1 MLSTEHGATPD
12 IPIRPYAR
20 AKGNYTDDAG
30 VEHVDDWR
38 PPELPYV
45 LTEEDRLPLEYNHGG
60 CPAKGPRPVE
70 DTCRA
75 MERLIING
83 TSVRAARSL
92 VGPHKQRWIEWEKHA
107 AADKYPFNV
116 FMRRIE
122 RARAHVEATCTTIIR
137 SAAVHPDPMVA
148 MKGAE
153 TTLKQ
158 QFPEEYAPKAA
169 PAGASHVTN
178 NVQVNVNGLDALRT
192 MGPEQIRALGELF
205 AGKTAPDPVTSD
217 RWLAVP
223 TADED

>member
-1 MLSTEHGATPD
+1 MLRTEHGATPD

-158 QFPEEYAPKAA
+158 QFPDEYAPQTRQKTDVTVTMTAQINTRA
-169 PAGASHVTN
+169 IVALASLPAETVKLLA
-178 NVQVNVNGLDALRT
+178 QALTAR
-192 MGPEQIRALGELF
+192 PLVEQ
-205 AGKTAPDPVTSD
+205 TAPTPLLS
-217 RWLAVP
+217 AFE
-223 TADED
+223 DEE

>member
-1 MLSTEHGATPD
+1 MLSTEHGGTPD

-158 QFPEEYAPKAA
+158 QFPDEYAPQTRQKTDVTVTMTAQINTRA
-169 PAGASHVTN
+169 IVALASLPAETVKLLA
-178 NVQVNVNGLDALRT
+178 QALTAR
-192 MGPEQIRALGELF
+192 PLVEQ
-205 AGKTAPDPVTSD
+205 TAPTPLLS
-217 RWLAVP
+217 AFE
-223 TADED
+223 DEE